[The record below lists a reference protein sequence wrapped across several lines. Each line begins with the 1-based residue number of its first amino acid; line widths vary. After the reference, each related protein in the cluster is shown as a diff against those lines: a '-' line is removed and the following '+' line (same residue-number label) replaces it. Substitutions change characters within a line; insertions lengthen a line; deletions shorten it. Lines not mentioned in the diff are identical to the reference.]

1 MEAENTCS
9 SVKVNKNLV
18 NCFRS
23 HGMMTVG
30 IFQQETMYV
39 VWDER
44 KLCNQGEVISYF
56 YLCQMKSEVN
66 GQL

>member
-23 HGMMTVG
+23 HGMMKVG
-30 IFQQETMYV
+30 KFQRETRQV

-44 KLCNQGEVISYF
+44 KSCNQGEVIPYS
-56 YLCQMKSEVN
+56 YLCQMKGEGN

>member
-1 MEAENTCS
+1 MEVKNTCF

-30 IFQQETMYV
+30 MFQQEKSQV

-44 KLCNQGEVISYF
+44 KMGNQGEVISYS
-56 YLCQMKSEVN
+56 YLCQMKGEGN